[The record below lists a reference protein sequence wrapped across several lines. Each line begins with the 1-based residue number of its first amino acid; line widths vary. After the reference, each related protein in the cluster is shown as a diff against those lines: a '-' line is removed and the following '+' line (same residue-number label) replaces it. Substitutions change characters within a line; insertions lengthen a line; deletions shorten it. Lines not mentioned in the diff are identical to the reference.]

1 MVVILNTAN
10 LSTGSLLLLDCEKPQ
25 TKLFQS
31 SSSSQA
37 QGSTSGGATPMPDSS
52 YSSTPAWN
60 PLARTPRYF
69 TIFWLTITY
78 IHCISRTADPSSLTP
93 AWNIPPQTLSEVIS
107 SLSSPVAST
116 SRAITQQDKP
126 QHPLLD
132 ERLIGAKLKVVA
144 NGGEYKNR
152 DIVVSIAEV
161 GGCLGIRQTLY
172 NTSTSL
178 VHDWVTAKNP
188 NPTRDNG
195 LLVVIKGEHCGKY
208 VRRIYHR
215 YDDNNQALMILS
227 VVTRTD
233 GAVDTL
239 TGEQLELGSEFLC
252 LAVETQAEK
261 KLNTSLMASLRKSAR
276 R

>member
-1 MVVILNTAN
+1 
-10 LSTGSLLLLDCEKPQ
+10 
-25 TKLFQS
+25 
-31 SSSSQA
+31 
-37 QGSTSGGATPMPDSS
+37 
-52 YSSTPAWN
+52 
-60 PLARTPRYF
+60 
-69 TIFWLTITY
+69 
-78 IHCISRTADPSSLTP
+78 
-93 AWNIPPQTLSEVIS
+93 
-107 SLSSPVAST
+107 
-116 SRAITQQDKP
+116 
-126 QHPLLD
+126 
-132 ERLIGAKLKVVA
+132 
-144 NGGEYKNR
+144 
-152 DIVVSIAEV
+152 
-161 GGCLGIRQTLY
+161 
-172 NTSTSL
+172 
-178 VHDWVTAKNP
+178 VTAKNP